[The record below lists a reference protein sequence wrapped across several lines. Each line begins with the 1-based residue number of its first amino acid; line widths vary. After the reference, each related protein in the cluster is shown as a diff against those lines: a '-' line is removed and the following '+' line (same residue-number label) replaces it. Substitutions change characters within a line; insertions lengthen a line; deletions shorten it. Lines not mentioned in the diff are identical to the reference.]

1 MTMRCYKMNEK
12 TTIKCPHCGKLLLT
26 TDVKGYNYV
35 CLECDENFYLC
46 EVQKMGSFEILEEE
60 LKIICTERPEDS
72 GSWWE
77 CDITKAELQKLKA
90 NKISCFDVMND
101 GRKVW

>member
-1 MTMRCYKMNEK
+1 
-12 TTIKCPHCGKLLLT
+12 
-26 TDVKGYNYV
+26 
-35 CLECDENFYLC
+35 
-46 EVQKMGSFEILEEE
+46 MGSFEILEEE

>member
-1 MTMRCYKMNEK
+1 MS
-12 TTIKCPHCGKLLLT
+12 
-26 TDVKGYNYV
+26 
-35 CLECDENFYLC
+35 
-46 EVQKMGSFEILEEE
+46 SFELLEDE

-77 CDITKAELQKLKA
+77 CNITPEELIQLKA

-101 GRKVW
+101 GRKCW